1 MSVPLKLKN
10 TADFQKMSTTE
21 ENYLAY
27 QAGLE
32 LSSLDSSNVGTLGTN
47 LSGDNRTVGTFI
59 DTSYDSAIGTS
70 EANGFLSTTSIATI
84 IRQKAGHAPIHGDS
98 DYRIPIFHTDDNGT
112 TPNKLTEMD
121 SANVNTLVDRINSRI
136 YTSDYPGTYKLAASA
151 PSGDYTLNKA
161 AVMVD
166 TRTDGTVATYNIYKR
181 TSMSAPTTVL
191 PFAIKRSGGH
201 AGTYQGI
208 QRMTPRQVA
217 KSFGVNSRNRTA
229 ETANSVGSYRIFS
242 ATEGTPSANGL
253 SGTWQAKGTA
263 TDTRKALSGVNYTRS
278 RTSTYS
284 RLRTSTYSADY
295 TRTRESNYLRSST
308 TQRTSTYSATY
319 TTTRTS
325 SYSPS
330 FVGNYI
336 GNYTTNRTE
345 TSTRSSTAT
354 LSFTRESTDG
364 YTGNYARL
372 LSYVGNYSAAYVGNY
387 AGTEY
392 LRSFSR
398 TLYVSV
404 DQETFYYTGNF
415 STDYIGSYTGNYAR
429 TSTKTSTYTR
439 NTSASFTGNY
449 SRIGTYAG
457 NFIGDFSGEFTRDSQ
472 RITSDSFTRNFAG
485 NYARNY
491 SADYSRAYTRDSTA
505 NFARNFVG
513 GGSYTGNFTG
523 NFTSDVADSGMQTFT
538 GNYMGT
544 VTTAAA
550 GPFVSTTIGSEYKW
564 IIGYDGSYSNHIF
577 QILWNGTQV
586 HLQTT
591 PFIVDE
597 GGSSSNPWINT
608 TSQVGSDGNT
618 YTRGAISHVES
629 YTNSVYSVSRSGSS
643 TSIQYVGSYQRKLA
657 TGNFVGN
664 YSRSYIGNYLGGGKS
679 GDVNQYTRT
688 STGLASMNS
697 STITSTRSSTRSSI
711 TTVTRSSNYTGN
723 FVGNYSRNFT
733 GNYSRNFA
741 RTRSSS
747 YVGASAF
754 NRDFVGNFIGNY
766 SRTFDAQYTGDYV
779 RNFAGN
785 YIGNYAR
792 NFIGDYSRTFVGNY
806 AGTEIGSSNTNIET
820 YTLYVRI
827 A

>member
-70 EANGFLSTTSIATI
+70 EANGFLSTTSISTI
-84 IRQKAGHAPIHGDS
+84 VRQKAGHAPIHGDS

-121 SANVNTLVDRINSRI
+121 SADVNTLIDRINSRI

-151 PSGDYTLNKA
+151 PSGDYTLNKTG
-161 AVMVD
+161 VMVD
-166 TRTDGTVATYNIYKR
+166 TRTDGTVATYNLYKR

-229 ETANSVGSYRIFS
+229 ETANNVGTYKIFS

-263 TDTRKALSGVNYTRS
+263 TDTRKALVGINYTRS

-295 TRTRESNYLRSST
+295 TRTRASTYLRSST
-308 TQRTSTYSATY
+308 TSRTSTYSATY

-325 SYSPS
+325 NYSPS
-330 FVGNYI
+330 FVGNYV
-336 GNYTTNRTE
+336 GNYVGGSTA

-354 LSFTRESTDG
+354 LSYTRTSTDS
-364 YTGNYARL
+364 YIGNYARL
-372 LSYVGNYSAAYVGNY
+372 LSYVGNYSADFVGNY

-415 STDYIGSYTGNYAR
+415 STDYIGNYVGNYAR
-429 TSTKTSTYTR
+429 TSTKTSTYSRT
-439 NTSASFTGNY
+439 TSGSFTGNY

-457 NFIGDFSGEFTRDSQ
+457 NFIGDFTGEFTRDSQ
-472 RITSDSFTRNFAG
+472 RITSDSFTRNFTGNYSRNFSADYARAYSRTRATNFARSFAG
-485 NYARNY
+485 NY
-491 SADYSRAYTRDSTA
+491 TGE
-505 NFARNFVG
+505 FAGNFV
-513 GGSYTGNFTG
+513 
-523 NFTSDVADSGMQTFT
+523 SDVADSGMQTFT
-538 GNYMGT
+538 GNYSRT
-544 VTTAAA
+544 VTT
-550 GPFVSTTIGSEYKW
+550 GSTTIQPAGNQPAGW
-564 IIGYDGSYSNHIF
+564 RWVIGYDASFSNHTFIV
-577 QILWNGTQV
+577 IWNSVTV
-586 HLQTT
+586 HSQTF
-591 PFIVDE
+591 PFTVDE
-597 GGSSSNPWINT
+597 GGSSTNPWANT
-608 TSQVGSDGNT
+608 TSVVGSDGLT
-618 YTRGAISHVES
+618 YTRGSLQQVEGYVNS
-629 YTNSVYSVSRSGSS
+629 IYGITQAGGTVTTN
-643 TSIQYVGSYQRKLA
+643 YVGEYQRKLA
-657 TGNFVGN
+657 TGNYTGN
-664 YSRSYIGNYLGGGKS
+664 YAATFTGNYLGGGKS
-679 GDVNQYTRT
+679 GDASQYTRTTSGTAYTRT
-688 STGLASMNS
+688 STVA
-697 STITSTRSSTRSSI
+697 STRSSSRVS
-711 TTVTRSSNYTGN
+711 TTTRSSNYTGN

-733 GNYSRNFA
+733 GNYARNFA

-747 YVGASAF
+747 YIGASAF
-754 NRDFVGNFIGNY
+754 ARDFVGNFIGNY
-766 SRTFDAQYTGDYV
+766 TRVFDAQYTGNYS

-785 YIGNYAR
+785 YVGNYAR